1 MMTCGKNCLYLKS
14 IYQQYFTMNKVFF
27 GILFMAI
34 TMSVAAQDNPFMKEY
49 STPYQVPPFD
59 KIKLDHYKPA
69 FLEGIKIQQN
79 EINAIANSSA
89 KPTFENT
96 ILAKENSGE
105 LLRKVSTV
113 FFNLSSANTNKEMQA
128 LSQELAPLLSKH
140 SDDISLN
147 EKLFKR
153 VKTLWDT
160 RASLKLNKEQ
170 ERLLELDYKGFVRS
184 GANLSDADKEKLR
197 ALNGELSVLSVKYG
211 NNILSETNAFELVIE
226 DKKDLAGLP
235 DNLIEAAANT
245 AKAKGK
251 DGKWVFT
258 LQNASVMP
266 FLQYS
271 PNRELRFKIWNAYQL
286 RGNNDNAADNKAL
299 AIKQSNLR
307 NERAR
312 LLGYSNHAAYVL
324 EQSMAKTPEKVYELL
339 NQLWTP
345 ALANAKTE
353 GNDIKKLMLSEGI
366 AEDVKPH
373 DWRYYTEKI
382 RKQRFDLDE
391 QELKPYFSLEKV
403 REGIFTVTQKLYGL
417 KFEQVKNVPV
427 YHEDVTAWK
436 VTEADGSEVGL
447 LYMDMHPRASKRGG
461 AWMTSYRPQGM
472 KNGKRIAPVIS
483 IVCNFT
489 PPTADAPALFTFDE
503 TTTFF
508 HEFGHALHGL
518 LSNVNY
524 RSMAG
529 TSVSRDFVELPSQIM
544 ENWAADPEVLKM
556 YAKHYKTGEA
566 IPDALIQK
574 LEKSGTFDQGFATT
588 EYLAASLLDL
598 DYHTQSSDI
607 KDGANEFEKASMD
620 KIGLVGSIIPRY
632 RTTYFQHI
640 FAGGYSA
647 GYYSYIWSGVLDT
660 DAYSVFKSTDLFN
673 QEKAKSFRKNIL
685 EKGNTEEAMEL
696 YKRFRGSEPS
706 ITPLLKKRGLLP
718 KS

>member
-1 MMTCGKNCLYLKS
+1 MKILP
-14 IYQQYFTMNKVFF
+14 V
-27 GILFMAI
+27 LFMTIA
-34 TMSVAAQDNPFMKEY
+34 TMVSAQENPFLKAY
-49 STPYQVPPFD
+49 DTPYQVPPFD
-59 KIKLDHYKPA
+59 KIRNEHFKPA
-69 FLEGIKIQQN
+69 FEEGMRIQKN
-79 EINAIANSSA
+79 EIEAIANSSA
-89 KPTFENT
+89 QPTFANT
-96 ILAKENSGE
+96 IIAKENSGE
-105 LLRKVSTV
+105 LLRNVSTV
-113 FFNLSSANTNKEMQA
+113 FFNLSSAHTNKEIQA
-128 LSQELAPLLSKH
+128 LSQELAPVLAKH
-140 SDDISLN
+140 SDDIYLN
-147 EKLFKR
+147 DKLFKR
-153 VKTLWDT
+153 VKTLWDK
-160 RASLKLNKEQ
+160 RAGLNLTKEQ
-170 ERLLELDYKGFVRS
+170 GRLLELDYKAFVRS
-184 GANLSDADKEKLR
+184 GANLSEADKEKLR
-197 ALNGELSVLSVKYG
+197 ALNGELSVLAVKYG
-211 NNILSETNAFELVIE
+211 NNVLSETNAYELVIA
-226 DKKDLAGLP
+226 DAKDLAGLP
-235 DNLIEAAANT
+235 GNLVEAAAHA
-245 AKAKGK
+245 AKTRGK
-251 DGKWVFT
+251 EGKWVFT

-271 PNRELRFKIWNAYQL
+271 PDRELRFKIWNAYQL
-286 RGNNDNAADNKAL
+286 RGNNDNEADNKAI
-299 AIKQSNLR
+299 AIKESNLR

-312 LLGYSNHAAYVL
+312 LLGYANHAAYVL

-339 NQLWTP
+339 NQLWAP
-345 ALANAKTE
+345 ALSNAKIE
-353 GNDIKKLMLSEGI
+353 ESDIKKLMLSEGVTG
-366 AEDVKPH
+366 EVKPH

-403 REGIFTVTQKLYGL
+403 REGIFTVTAKLYGL

-436 VTEADGSEVGL
+436 VTEADGREVGL

-461 AWMTSYRPQGM
+461 AWMTSYRPQTM
-472 KNGKRIAPVIS
+472 KSGKRVPPVIS

-489 PPTADAPALFTFDE
+489 PPTADAPALLTFDE

-529 TSVSRDFVELPSQIM
+529 TAVSRDFVELPSQIM

-556 YAKHYKTGEA
+556 YAKHYKTGEV

-574 LEKSGTFDQGFATT
+574 LEQSGTFDQGFATT

-607 KDGANEFEKASMD
+607 KIGANEFEKKSME
-620 KIGLVGSIIPRY
+620 KIGLSGSIIPRY

-660 DAYSVFKSTDLFN
+660 DAYSVFKNSDLFSP
-673 QEKAKSFRKNIL
+673 EKAASFRKNIL
-685 EKGNTEEAMEL
+685 EKGNTEEPMEL
-696 YKRFRGSEPS
+696 YKRFRGSEPT

>member
-1 MMTCGKNCLYLKS
+1 
-14 IYQQYFTMNKVFF
+14 MNKVFF

-59 KIKLDHYKPA
+59 KIKLEHYKPA

-211 NNILSETNAFELVIE
+211 NNILAETNAFEMVID
-226 DKKDLAGLP
+226 DKKDLTGLP

-286 RGNNDNAADNKAL
+286 RGNNDNEADNKAL

-566 IPDALIQK
+566 IPDALIEK

-620 KIGLVGSIIPRY
+620 KIGLVSSIIPRY

>member
-1 MMTCGKNCLYLKS
+1 MKILP
-14 IYQQYFTMNKVFF
+14 V
-27 GILFMAI
+27 LFMTVA
-34 TMSVAAQDNPFMKEY
+34 TMVSAQENPFLKVY
-49 STPYQVPPFD
+49 DTPYQVPPFD
-59 KIKLDHYKPA
+59 KIRNEHFKPA
-69 FLEGIKIQQN
+69 FEEGMRIQKK
-79 EINAIANSSA
+79 EIEAIANSSA
-89 KPTFENT
+89 QPTFANT
-96 ILAKENSGE
+96 IVAKENSGD
-105 LLRKVSTV
+105 LLRNVSTV
-113 FFNLSSANTNKEMQA
+113 FFNLSSAHTNKEIQA
-128 LSQELAPLLSKH
+128 LSQELAPVLSKH
-140 SDDISLN
+140 SDDIYLN
-147 EKLFKR
+147 DKLFRR
-153 VKTLWDT
+153 VKTLWDK
-160 RASLKLNKEQ
+160 RAGLNLTQEQ
-170 ERLLELDYKGFVRS
+170 ERLLELDYKAFVRS
-184 GANLSDADKEKLR
+184 GANLSEADKEKLR
-197 ALNGELSVLSVKYG
+197 ALNGELSVLAVKYG
-211 NNILSETNAFELVIE
+211 NNLLSETNAYELVIADAKE
-226 DKKDLAGLP
+226 LAGLP
-235 DNLIEAAANT
+235 ASLVEAAARA
-245 AKAKGK
+245 AKVRGK
-251 DGKWVFT
+251 EGKWVFT

-271 PNRELRFKIWNAYQL
+271 SDRELRFKIWNAYQL
-286 RGNNDNAADNKAL
+286 RGNNDNEADNKAI
-299 AIKQSNLR
+299 AVKESNLR

-312 LLGYSNHAAYVL
+312 LLGYANHAAYVL

-345 ALANAKTE
+345 ALSNARIE
-353 GNDIKKLMLSEGI
+353 ESDIKKLMLAEGVTG
-366 AEDVKPH
+366 EVKPH

-403 REGIFTVTQKLYGL
+403 REGIFTVTAKLYGL

-427 YHEDVTAWK
+427 YHEEVTTWR
-436 VTEADGSEVGL
+436 VTEADGREVGL

-461 AWMTSYRPQGM
+461 AWMTSYRPQTM
-472 KNGKRIAPVIS
+472 NNGKRVPPVIS

-489 PPTADAPALFTFDE
+489 PPTADAPALLTFDE

-529 TSVSRDFVELPSQIM
+529 TAVSRDFVELPSQIM

-556 YAKHYKTGEA
+556 YAKHYKTGEV
-566 IPDALIQK
+566 IPDALIRK
-574 LEKSGTFDQGFATT
+574 LEQSGTFDQGFATT

-607 KDGANEFEKASMD
+607 KIGANEFEEKSME
-620 KIGLVGSIIPRY
+620 KIGLISSIIPRY

-660 DAYSVFKSTDLFN
+660 DAYSVFKNTELFN
-673 QEKAKSFRKNIL
+673 PEKAASFRRNIL

>member
-1 MMTCGKNCLYLKS
+1 MTCGKNCLYLKS

-59 KIKLDHYKPA
+59 KIKLEHYKPA

-211 NNILSETNAFELVIE
+211 NNILAETNAFEMVID
-226 DKKDLAGLP
+226 DKKDLTGLP

-286 RGNNDNAADNKAL
+286 RGNNDNEADNKAL

-566 IPDALIQK
+566 IPDALIEK

-607 KDGANEFEKASMD
+607 KDGANEFEKTSMD

-640 FAGGYSA
+640 FSGGYSA

>member
-1 MMTCGKNCLYLKS
+1 MMKYL
-14 IYQQYFTMNKVFF
+14 
-27 GILFMAI
+27 ILFMAI

-59 KIKLDHYKPA
+59 KIKLEHYKPA

-211 NNILSETNAFELVIE
+211 NNILAETNAFEMVID
-226 DKKDLAGLP
+226 DKKDLTGLP

-286 RGNNDNAADNKAL
+286 RGNNDNEADNKAL

-566 IPDALIQK
+566 IPDALIEK

-620 KIGLVGSIIPRY
+620 KIGLVSSIIPRY

-640 FAGGYSA
+640 FSGGYSA

>member
-1 MMTCGKNCLYLKS
+1 MTVA
-14 IYQQYFTMNKVFF
+14 TMV
-27 GILFMAI
+27 
-34 TMSVAAQDNPFMKEY
+34 SAQENPFLREY
-49 STPYQVPPFD
+49 DTPYQVPPFD
-59 KIKLDHYKPA
+59 KIRNEHFKPA
-69 FLEGIKIQQN
+69 FLEGMRIQKG
-79 EINAIANSSA
+79 EIEAVANSSA
-89 KPTFENT
+89 QPTFENT
-96 ILAKENSGE
+96 IIAKENSGE

-113 FFNLSSANTNKEMQA
+113 FFNLSSANTSKEIQV
-128 LSQELAPLLSKH
+128 LSQELAPVLSKH
-140 SDDISLN
+140 SDDIYLN
-147 EKLFKR
+147 DKLFKR
-153 VKTLWDT
+153 VKALWDKKS
-160 RASLKLNKEQ
+160 ALKLSKEQ
-170 ERLLELDYKGFVRS
+170 ERLLELEYKAFVRS
-184 GANLSDADKEKLR
+184 GANLSEADKEKLR
-197 ALNGELSVLSVKYG
+197 ALNGELSLLAVKYG
-211 NNILSETNAFELVIE
+211 NNVLSETNAFELVIE
-226 DKKDLAGLP
+226 DAEDLAGLP
-235 DNLIEAAANT
+235 DNLVEAATHT
-245 AKAKGK
+245 AKARGK
-251 DGKWVFT
+251 EGKWVFT

-286 RGNNDNAADNKAL
+286 RGNNDNEADNKTI
-299 AIKQSNLR
+299 AIRESNLR

-312 LLGYSNHAAYVL
+312 LLGYANHAAYVL

-339 NQLWTP
+339 NQLWAP
-345 ALANAKTE
+345 ALSNAKIE
-353 GNDIKKLMLSEGI
+353 GSDIKKLMLSEGI
-366 AEDVKPH
+366 TGDVKPH

-391 QELKPYFSLEKV
+391 QELRPYFSLEKV
-403 REGIFTVTQKLYGL
+403 REGIFKVTEKLYGL

-427 YHEDVTAWK
+427 YQEDVTTWK
-436 VTEADGSEVGL
+436 VTEADGREVGL

-461 AWMTSYRPQGM
+461 AWMTSYRPQTM
-472 KNGKRIAPVIS
+472 KSGKRIPPVIS

-489 PPTADAPALFTFDE
+489 PPTADAPALLTFDE

-529 TSVSRDFVELPSQIM
+529 TAVSRDFVELPSQIM
-544 ENWAADPEVLKM
+544 ENWAADPEVLKL
-556 YAKHYKTGEA
+556 YAKHYKTGEV
-566 IPDALIQK
+566 IPDALIEK

-598 DYHTQSSDI
+598 DYHTQLSDI
-607 KDGANEFEKASMD
+607 KTGANEFEKKSMD
-620 KIGLVGSIIPRY
+620 KIGLIDAIIPRY

-660 DAYSVFKSTDLFN
+660 DAYSVFKNTGLFDP
-673 QEKAKSFRKNIL
+673 EKAASFRKNIL

>member
-1 MMTCGKNCLYLKS
+1 MKILP
-14 IYQQYFTMNKVFF
+14 
-27 GILFMAI
+27 ILFMTVA
-34 TMSVAAQDNPFMKEY
+34 TMVSAQENPFLKEY
-49 STPYQVPPFD
+49 DTPYQVPPFD
-59 KIKLDHYKPA
+59 KIRTEHFKPA
-69 FLEGIKIQQN
+69 FLEGIQIQKG
-79 EINAIANSSA
+79 EIEAVANSSA
-89 KPTFENT
+89 QPTFENT
-96 ILAKENSGE
+96 IIAKENSGE

-128 LSQELAPLLSKH
+128 LSQELAPVLSKH
-140 SDDISLN
+140 SDDIYLN
-147 EKLFKR
+147 DKLFKR
-153 VKTLWDT
+153 VKALWDKKT
-160 RASLKLNKEQ
+160 ALNLSKEQ
-170 ERLLELDYKGFVRS
+170 ERLLELEYKAFVRS
-184 GANLSDADKEKLR
+184 GANLSEADKEKLR
-197 ALNGELSVLSVKYG
+197 ALNGQLSVLSVRYG
-211 NNILSETNAFELVIE
+211 NNVLSETNAFELVIE
-226 DKKDLAGLP
+226 DAKDLAGLP
-235 DNLIEAAANT
+235 DNLVEAAAHT
-245 AKAKGK
+245 AKARGK
-251 DGKWVFT
+251 EGKWVFT

-271 PNRELRFKIWNAYQL
+271 PDRELRFKIWNAYQL
-286 RGNNDNAADNKAL
+286 RGNNDNEADNKVI
-299 AIKQSNLR
+299 AIKESNLR

-312 LLGYSNHAAYVL
+312 LLGYANHAAYVL

-339 NQLWTP
+339 NQLWAP
-345 ALANAKTE
+345 ALSNAKIE
-353 GNDIKKLMLSEGI
+353 GSDIKKLMLSEGVTG
-366 AEDVKPH
+366 DVKPY

-403 REGIFTVTQKLYGL
+403 REGIFMVTEKLYGL
-417 KFEQVKNVPV
+417 KLEQVKNVPV

-436 VTEADGSEVGL
+436 VTEADGAEVGL
-447 LYMDMHPRASKRGG
+447 LYMDMHPRPSKRGG
-461 AWMTSYRPQGM
+461 GWMTSYRPQTM
-472 KNGKRIAPVIS
+472 KNGQRVPPVIS

-489 PPTADAPALFTFDE
+489 LPTADAPALLTFDE
-503 TTTFF
+503 VTTFF

-529 TSVSRDFVELPSQIM
+529 TAVSRDFVEIPSQIM

-556 YAKHYKTGEA
+556 YAKHYKTGEV
-566 IPDALIQK
+566 IPDALIEK

-598 DYHTQSSDI
+598 DYHTQLSDI
-607 KDGANEFEKASMD
+607 TIGANEFEKKSMD
-620 KIGLVGSIIPRY
+620 KIGLIDAIIPRY

-660 DAYSVFKSTDLFN
+660 DAFSVFKSSDLFSP
-673 QEKAKSFRKNIL
+673 EKAASFRKNIL
-685 EKGNTEEAMEL
+685 EKGNTEEPMEL

-718 KS
+718 GS

>member
-1 MMTCGKNCLYLKS
+1 MKILP
-14 IYQQYFTMNKVFF
+14 V
-27 GILFMAI
+27 LFMTVA
-34 TMSVAAQDNPFMKEY
+34 TMVSAQENPFLKVY
-49 STPYQVPPFD
+49 DTPYQVPPFD
-59 KIKLDHYKPA
+59 KIRNEHFKPA
-69 FLEGIKIQQN
+69 FEEGMRIQKK
-79 EINAIANSSA
+79 EIEAIANSSA
-89 KPTFENT
+89 QPTFENT
-96 ILAKENSGE
+96 VTARENSGE
-105 LLRKVSTV
+105 LLRNVSTV
-113 FFNLSSANTNKEMQA
+113 FFNLSSAHTSKEIQA
-128 LSQELAPLLSKH
+128 LSQELAPVLSKH
-140 SDDISLN
+140 SDDIYLN
-147 EKLFKR
+147 DKLFKR
-153 VKTLWDT
+153 VKTLWDK
-160 RASLKLNKEQ
+160 RAGLNLTKEQ
-170 ERLLELDYKGFVRS
+170 ARLLELDYKAFVRS
-184 GANLSDADKEKLR
+184 GANLSEADKEKLR
-197 ALNGELSVLSVKYG
+197 ALNGELSVLAVKYG
-211 NNILSETNAFELVIE
+211 NNVLSETNAYELVIG
-226 DKKDLAGLP
+226 DAKDLAGLP
-235 DNLIEAAANT
+235 GNLVEAAAHA
-245 AKAKGK
+245 AKARGK
-251 DGKWVFT
+251 EGKWVFT

-271 PNRELRFKIWNAYQL
+271 PDRELRFKIWNAYQL
-286 RGNNDNAADNKAL
+286 RGNNDNEADNKAI
-299 AIKQSNLR
+299 AIKESNLR

-312 LLGYSNHAAYVL
+312 LLGYANHAAYVL

-339 NQLWTP
+339 NQLWAP
-345 ALANAKTE
+345 ALSNAKIE
-353 GNDIKKLMLSEGI
+353 ESDIKKLMLSEGVTD
-366 AEDVKPH
+366 EVKPY

-403 REGIFTVTQKLYGL
+403 REGIFTVTAKLYGL

-436 VTEADGSEVGL
+436 VTEADGREVGL

-461 AWMTSYRPQGM
+461 AWMTSYRPQTM
-472 KNGKRIAPVIS
+472 KNGKRVAPVIS

-489 PPTADAPALFTFDE
+489 PPTSDAPALLTFDE

-529 TSVSRDFVELPSQIM
+529 TAVSRDFVELPSQIM

-556 YAKHYKTGEA
+556 YAKHYKTGEV
-566 IPDALIQK
+566 IPDALIRK
-574 LEKSGTFDQGFATT
+574 LEQSGTFDQGFATT

-598 DYHTQSSDI
+598 DYHTQLSDI
-607 KDGANEFEKASMD
+607 KIGANEFEKKSME
-620 KIGLVGSIIPRY
+620 KIGLISSIIPRY

-660 DAYSVFKSTDLFN
+660 DAYSVFKNSDLFSP
-673 QEKAKSFRKNIL
+673 EKAASFRKNIL
-685 EKGNTEEAMEL
+685 EKGNTEEPMEL

>member
-1 MMTCGKNCLYLKS
+1 MVSTGVS
-14 IYQQYFTMNKVFF
+14 
-27 GILFMAI
+27 
-34 TMSVAAQDNPFMKEY
+34 AQENPFLKEY
-49 STPYQVPPFD
+49 NTPYQVPPFHE
-59 KIKLDHYKPA
+59 IRNEHFKPA
-69 FLEGIKIQQN
+69 FLEGMRVQKG
-79 EINAIANSSA
+79 EIEAIANSA
-89 KPTFENT
+89 TRPTFENT
-96 ILAKENSGE
+96 IIAKENSGE

-113 FFNLSSANTNKEMQA
+113 FFNLSSAHTNKEIQA
-128 LSQELAPLLSKH
+128 LSQELAPVLSKH
-140 SDDISLN
+140 SDDIFLN
-147 EKLFKR
+147 DKLFKR
-153 VKTLWDT
+153 VKTLWDSK
-160 RASLKLNKEQ
+160 ASLGLSKEQ
-170 ERLLELDYKGFVRS
+170 ERLLELEYKAFVRS
-184 GANLSDADKEKLR
+184 GANLSEADKEKLR

-235 DNLIEAAANT
+235 DNLVEAAANT
-245 AKAKGK
+245 AKARGK
-251 DGKWVFT
+251 EGKWVFT

-286 RGNNDNAADNKAL
+286 RGNNDNEADNKAI
-299 AIKQSNLR
+299 AIKESNLR
-307 NERAR
+307 NEKAR
-312 LLGYSNHAAYVL
+312 LLGYANHAAYVL
-324 EQSMAKTPEKVYELL
+324 EQSMAKTPERVYELL
-339 NQLWTP
+339 NQLWAP
-345 ALANAKTE
+345 ALSNAKIE
-353 GNDIKKLMLSEGI
+353 ESDIRKLMLSEGVPG
-366 AEDVKPH
+366 DVKPH

-403 REGIFTVTQKLYGL
+403 REGIFMVTEKLYGL

-427 YHEDVTAWK
+427 YHPDVTAWK
-436 VTEADGSEVGL
+436 VTEANGTEVGL
-447 LYMDMHPRASKRGG
+447 LYMDMHPRPSKRGG
-461 AWMTSYRPQGM
+461 AWMTSYRPQATL
-472 KNGKRIAPVIS
+472 KGKRVPPVIS

-489 PPTADAPALFTFDE
+489 PPTADAPALLTFDE

-529 TSVSRDFVELPSQIM
+529 TAVSRDFVELPSQIM

-556 YAKHYKTGEA
+556 YAKHYKTGA
-566 IPDALIQK
+566 VIPDALIEK

-607 KDGANEFEKASMD
+607 KIGANEFEKKSME
-620 KIGLVGSIIPRY
+620 KIGLIASIIPRY

-660 DAYSVFKSTDLFN
+660 DAYSVFKNTELFN
-673 QEKAKSFRKNIL
+673 PEKAASFRKNIL